1 MIIKP
6 INDVKKSLFK
16 KFDCGNK
23 ALNEYLQKYANQN
36 EKNHLSRTYILEND
50 GSILGYVTLC
60 NTQIDAKE
68 MPSDYSK
75 LPKYPIPGVKIARLA
90 VDIEYQRKHFGEML
104 LTFALKRIVLVSAS
118 VGIKVV
124 VVDAKEES
132 RQFYEKYGFI
142 SLTNNSLTYILPI
155 ETVLKA
161 LL

>member
-6 INDVKKSLFK
+6 INDIKSSLFK
-16 KFDCGNK
+16 KFDCGNET
-23 ALNEYLQKYANQN
+23 LNEYLQKYAKQN
-36 EKNHLSRTYILEND
+36 EKNHLSRTYILED
-50 GSILGYVTLC
+50 EECILGYVTLC

-68 MPSDYSK
+68 MPPNYSK

-90 VDIEYQRKHFGEML
+90 VDVKHQRNHIGKAL
-104 LTFALKRIVLVSAS
+104 LTFAFKQIILVSAS
-118 VGIKVV
+118 VGIKVI
-124 VVDAKEES
+124 VVDAKEKS

-142 SLTNNSLTYILPI
+142 SLPNNNLTYILPI